1 MADYGHDLLFGTF
14 LTPAADDPDRVVALA
29 QLTEQAGLDLVTVQD
44 HPYQPRFLDA
54 WTLLSVIGARTSR
67 IAVAPNVANLPLR
80 PPAVLARSAASLDL
94 LTGGRV
100 ELGLGAGAFWEAI
113 EANGGPR
120 RTAGEAVDA
129 LTEAIGVIRAL
140 WDTGTPGGARL
151 PGEHYPLSG
160 AKRGPAPAH
169 DIGIWLGALKPRM
182 LRLTGRLADGWWVS
196 SGYLPPDTL
205 PEHNRIIDE
214 AAEKAGR
221 SPSRIRRLYN
231 LNGSFDARGN
241 GFLEGPESVWAE
253 QLTELTLTHGMTGY
267 IIATDDPDAI
277 RRFADVATEVR
288 AAVTSARTSGGPG
301 APGTAAV
308 QLAEAPRIEA
318 PLVEAPRVDGL
329 DVVPTADSGVRL
341 SDTKV
346 WDESDRPSGPAPD
359 PGQAYPHQAGAR
371 QLIGVHDHL
380 RGELD
385 QLRDLVEQVRTGAI
399 DPAAARSAINQM
411 TMRQNNWT
419 LGAYC
424 ESYCRLVT
432 THHTLE
438 DQAVFPRLR
447 KGDPRLGPV
456 LDRLA
461 YEHTIIHDVLDQVDQ
476 ALVSLVTAPD
486 GMPKVTAAMDL
497 LSDTLLSHL
506 SYEERELVEP
516 LSRLGF

>member
-1 MADYGHDLLFGTF
+1 MADYGHELLFGIF
-14 LTPAADDPDRVVALA
+14 PTPTADDPDRVIALA
-29 QLTEQAGLDLVTVQD
+29 QLAEQTGLDLVTVQD

-67 IAVAPNVANLPLR
+67 ISVAPNVANLPLR
-80 PPAVLARSAASLDL
+80 HPAVLARSAASLDL
-94 LTGGRV
+94 ITGGRV
-100 ELGLGAGAFWEAI
+100 ELGLGAGAFWDAI

-120 RTAGEAVDA
+120 RSGPEAVDA

-140 WDTGTPGGARL
+140 WDTGTPGGARS
-151 PGEHYPLSG
+151 PGQHYPLSG

-196 SGYLPPDTL
+196 SGYLPPDQL
-205 PEHNRIIDE
+205 PELNRTIDE
-214 AAEKAGR
+214 AAVRAGR
-221 SPSRIRRLYN
+221 SPDAIRRLYN
-231 LNGSFDARGN
+231 VSGTFDAQGN
-241 GFLEGPESVWAE
+241 GFLRGPETVWAE
-253 QLTELTLTHGMTGY
+253 QLTELTLSQGMTAY
-267 IIATDDPDAI
+267 IIASDDPDEI
-277 RRFADVATEVR
+277 RRFADVAAEVR
-288 AAVTSARTSGGPG
+288 AAVTAARQG
-301 APGTAAV
+301 AAIVAPEV
-308 QLAEAPRIEA
+308 VPQIVEAPAVMPQI
-318 PLVEAPRVDGL
+318 VEAPRVSGL
-329 DVVPTADSGVRL
+329 DVVATVDDGVRL
-341 SDTKV
+341 SGTKV
-346 WDESDRPSGPAPD
+346 WDESERSSGPAPD
-359 PGQAYPHQAGAR
+359 PGQSYPHQAAAR
-371 QLIGVHDHL
+371 QLVGVHDHL
-380 RGELD
+380 RSELT
-385 QLRDLVEQVRTGAI
+385 QIRDLVDQVRTGEI

-438 DQAVFPRLR
+438 DEALFPRLR
-447 KGDPRLGPV
+447 QRDPRLSPV

-486 GMPKVTAAMDL
+486 GMPKLTAAMDL
-497 LSDTLLSHL
+497 LTDTLLSHL

-516 LSRLGF
+516 ISRLGF

>member
-1 MADYGHDLLFGTF
+1 MTDYGHELLFGIF
-14 LTPAADDPDRVVALA
+14 PTPTADDPDRVIALA
-29 QLTEQAGLDLVTVQD
+29 QLAEQAGLDLVTVQD

-80 PPAVLARSAASLDL
+80 HPAVLARSAASLDL
-94 LTGGRV
+94 ITAGRV

-120 RTAGEAVDA
+120 RSGPEAVEA

-140 WDTGTPGGARL
+140 WDTGTPGGARI

-196 SGYLPPDTL
+196 SGYLPPETL
-205 PEHNRIIDE
+205 AEHNRTIDE
-214 AAEKAGR
+214 AASKAGR
-221 SPSRIRRLYN
+221 SPSEIRRLYN
-231 LNGSFDARGN
+231 VSGTFDARGN
-241 GFLEGPESVWAE
+241 GFLHGPETVWAE
-253 QLTELTLTHGMTGY
+253 QLTELTLTEGMTAY
-267 IIATDDPDAI
+267 VIATDDPDEI

-288 AAVTSARTSGGPG
+288 AAVTAARSGSAPSLDRPLDR
-301 APGTAAV
+301 PLDRLV
-308 QLAEAPRIEA
+308 DQLV
-318 PLVEAPRVDGL
+318 VEAPRVSGL
-329 DVVPTADSGVRL
+329 DVVPTADDGVRL

-346 WDESDRPSGPAPD
+346 WDESERPSGPAPD
-359 PGQAYPHQAGAR
+359 PGQSYPHQAGAQ
-371 QLIGVHDHL
+371 QLVGVHDHL
-380 RGELD
+380 RAELG
-385 QLRDLVEQVRTGAI
+385 QIRDLVDQVRTGAI
-399 DPAAARSAINQM
+399 DPGAARSAINQM

-447 KGDPRLGPV
+447 HGDPRLGPV

-461 YEHTIIHDVLDQVDQ
+461 YEHTVIHDVLDQVDQ
-476 ALVSLVTAPD
+476 ALVSLVTSPD
-486 GMPKVTAAMDL
+486 GMTRLTAAMDL

-516 LSRLGF
+516 LARLGF